1 MILFKCFVCFT
12 FFFAATVIFSSTP
25 FYSILGL
32 ICIILNGCFIL
43 FLLRIEFLAFIMLL
57 LYIGAIAVLFLFVVM
72 MLEASTN
79 HSQKLNISCFSS
91 SGILYSVFCIK
102 LFYCLFYF
110 NNQLS
115 TALNL
120 FSYQF
125 LNYSSVLNYTS
136 INNLWISGDSVIFLS
151 VFTQK
156 YFLFVL
162 VSIILLF
169 AMVGSIVL
177 CIQEKNK

>member
-1 MILFKCFVCFT
+1 MWLT

-72 MLEASTN
+72 MLQSSTE
-79 HSQKLNISCFSS
+79 HSQKLTMSCLSS
-91 SGILYSVFCIK
+91 SGILYSVGCIK
-102 LFYCLFYF
+102 LFYFLFYF
-110 NNQLS
+110 NGQLS
-115 TALNL
+115 TAIGL

-125 LNYSSVLNYTS
+125 LNYSSVVNYTTMNS
-136 INNLWISGDSVIFLS
+136 LWIAGDSVIFLS
-151 VFTQK
+151 IFTQK
-156 YFLFVL
+156 YFLFIL
-162 VSIILLF
+162 ISIVLLF

-177 CIQEKNK
+177 CIQEKK

>member
-1 MILFKCFVCFT
+1 MFCMFY
-12 FFFAATVIFSSTP
+12 

-136 INNLWISGDSVIFLS
+136 INNL
-151 VFTQK
+151 
-156 YFLFVL
+156 
-162 VSIILLF
+162 
-169 AMVGSIVL
+169 
-177 CIQEKNK
+177 